1 MSSEQDFRDIAP
13 FDDSE
18 FAEKMSALVKEPG
31 FEHAVRYVMPQVD
44 FDDFVKTLLEIPD
57 KRTFQT
63 KVMYPFL
70 EMLAKK
76 TTSGITVSGLENVDS
91 SKAYTYISNHRDIVL
106 DASFLNLCFLRNDLP
121 TSEIAIGNNLL
132 IYNWIT
138 DLVKLNKSFIVKRNL
153 RMIKALEAAKQLSAY
168 IRYAITRKKESVWIA
183 QREGRA
189 KDSND
194 VTQESL
200 VKMLALDGD
209 GTIVRNLLPINLM
222 PVSITYEYDPNDY
235 LKAKEFLMKKI
246 NPEFKKSPHDDLLS
260 METGLLQPKGRVHFE
275 IGKCINPAIE
285 PLADDTDRAEVVKR
299 VCAIIDCDIH
309 CGYKIYPI
317 NYVAYDL
324 LHKVDTF
331 KKEYTR
337 EEKTGFEEYVE
348 HQLDKVDLPDISA
361 DDRAYMKEMMLI
373 MYANPLKNKTTASSL
388 VCLKAT
394 GDIPVKD

>member
-1 MSSEQDFRDIAP
+1 MSSEQDFKDIAP

-18 FAEKMSALVKEPG
+18 FSEKMAVLVKEPG
-31 FEHAVRYVMPQVD
+31 FKHAVSYVMPDID
-44 FDDFVKTLLEIPD
+44 FDEFVKELLNIHD
-57 KRTFQT
+57 KHTFQT
-63 KVMYPFL
+63 KIMYPFL
-70 EMLAKK
+70 ELLAQK
-76 TTSGITVSGLENVDS
+76 TTSGITVGGLENIDS
-91 SKAYTYISNHRDIVL
+91 SNAYTFISNHRDIVL
-106 DASFLNLCFLRNDLP
+106 DASFLNLCFLRNNLP

-132 IYNWIT
+132 IYDWIT

-153 RMIKALEAAKQLSAY
+153 RMTKALEAAKQLSAY
-168 IRYAITRKKESVWIA
+168 IHYAVVEKKESVWIA

-200 VKMLALDGD
+200 VKMLALSGG
-209 GTIVRNLLPINLM
+209 GTMVQNLIPINLI

-275 IGKCINPAIE
+275 IGNCINPVIE
-285 PLADDTDRAEVVKR
+285 PLYDNTDKVEVVKR
-299 VCAIIDCDIH
+299 LCSIIDCDIH

-317 NYVAYDL
+317 NYVAFDL
-324 LHKVDTF
+324 LHNVDTF
-331 KKEYTR
+331 RDKYT
-337 EEKTGFEEYVE
+337 EEELKNFEEYIDE
-348 HQLDKVDLPDISA
+348 QLDKVDLPDISSE
-361 DDRAYMKEMMLI
+361 DRAYMKEMMLT
-373 MYANPLKNKTTASSL
+373 MYANPLKNKTNANSL

-394 GDIPVKD
+394 GEMPVK